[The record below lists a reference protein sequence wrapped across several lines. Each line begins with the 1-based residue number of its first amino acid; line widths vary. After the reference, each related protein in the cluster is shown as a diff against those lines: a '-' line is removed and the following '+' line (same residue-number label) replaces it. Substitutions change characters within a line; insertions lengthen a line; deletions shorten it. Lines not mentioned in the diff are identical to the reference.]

1 MKLRIASVA
10 FLFGCVSTGLAW
22 LTLQPTIARMMNTI
36 ERLAPSHGPE
46 NEVLQVIRGFLPF
59 YLALDLLVVT
69 LICSLVLNLMVARP
83 LVRMEKAIDQLG
95 RLELEI
101 PLSVRGGPL
110 VSRIQAALTR
120 MAEALRG
127 EQAVTRHQLKELTAT
142 NERLMRAQTELVS
155 AERLATVGKLAA
167 GVAHEVGNPLGGILG
182 YLELAKARAGASR
195 ELRSCLDQIDSEVQR
210 INRIIRGLLDL
221 GRPARGTLGPVD
233 VAPIVESCVRLV
245 GAGPDFTHVS
255 MELEIA
261 QGTVARGEAG
271 PLSQVVINLLL
282 NAAHAV
288 HGKGRIVVRGQ
299 RRDGQVVVEVEDS
312 GAGIPAEVLPRL
324 FEPFFTTKPSGKG
337 TGLGLAVSMHLVSS
351 MGGQLSAANVEGG
364 GARFTISLPAA

>member
-36 ERLAPSHGPE
+36 ERLAPAHGPE
-46 NEVLQVIRGFLPF
+46 NEALQVIRGFLPF

-127 EQAVTRHQLKELTAT
+127 EQAV
-142 NERLMRAQTELVS
+142 
-155 AERLATVGKLAA
+155 
-167 GVAHEVGNPLGGILG
+167 
-182 YLELAKARAGASR
+182 
-195 ELRSCLDQIDSEVQR
+195 
-210 INRIIRGLLDL
+210 
-221 GRPARGTLGPVD
+221 
-233 VAPIVESCVRLV
+233 
-245 GAGPDFTHVS
+245 
-255 MELEIA
+255 
-261 QGTVARGEAG
+261 
-271 PLSQVVINLLL
+271 
-282 NAAHAV
+282 
-288 HGKGRIVVRGQ
+288 
-299 RRDGQVVVEVEDS
+299 
-312 GAGIPAEVLPRL
+312 
-324 FEPFFTTKPSGKG
+324 
-337 TGLGLAVSMHLVSS
+337 
-351 MGGQLSAANVEGG
+351 
-364 GARFTISLPAA
+364 